1 MGQIAYAFR
10 VEMSRALYESY
21 LAVFRSG
28 ECETQFE
35 AIDRARKSPAPHFFT
50 SAQNCAKVVA
60 KMLKGEPTGLKNPDK
75 IRKFEELCARV
86 EKYIEENPEEVAKYG
101 MPTICEEIVNQPAP
115 EFYICHNTA
124 KQIIL
129 HQRKRQIEEKMRWVK
144 R

>member
-10 VEMSRALYESY
+10 VEMSRALFASY
-21 LAVFRSG
+21 LSVLRSG

-35 AIDRARKSPAPHFFT
+35 AIDMARKSPAPHFFT

-60 KMLKGEPTGLKNPDK
+60 KMLRGEPTGLKNPDK
-75 IRKFEELCARV
+75 IRKFEELRARL
-86 EKYIEENPEEVAKYG
+86 EKYMEVNPEEVEKYG
-101 MPTICEEIVNQPAP
+101 LPTICEEIVNQPAP

-129 HQRKRQIEEKMRWVK
+129 KQRKRQREEVMRW
-144 R
+144 